1 MALAAVGL
9 AVVFNLFPRSTFSEL
24 EKRELKK
31 FPDFSWAKVADGS
44 FTRDVSAWFSDS
56 EPYRDRFME
65 LSMLLKD
72 WMRVATSDEN
82 VSFHAPTA
90 NPQETIGTD
99 SCQDARGKAD
109 ALPYDGTAKI
119 ANAGI
124 IIMGT
129 GPNVR
134 ALMTFS
140 GSASAGGGYA
150 EAANLYYQAFEGRVQ
165 VYCMVIPTAIE
176 YYCPEKVRS
185 RTRSAR
191 ATIDNV
197 HARLLPG
204 VKPVEI
210 RSVLGEHVDEDIY
223 LRTDHHWA
231 PLGAYYAA
239 QTFAQVAGVPF
250 RDLSSYDRHVVHRF
264 VGSMYGYS
272 QDIAVK
278 NAPEDFVYYTPRGI
292 DYSTTYTNYTIDED
306 YHVTGESEPQK
317 GPFFYKYG
325 DGSGGAYCT
334 FMGADTRITRV
345 TTGTKNG
352 RRVLILK
359 DSFGNAIPGYLFF
372 SFEEVHVVDYR
383 YFTKNMKAYVAD
395 NHITDILFANN
406 IFSACSSHICRSY
419 ARFLTQKDGIV
430 APAVAEPADSIAPA
444 AAAAEQPKT
453 TAEVPA
459 EQPSEAADGAE

>member
-1 MALAAVGL
+1 MDMQQIMAQARLMQQQLTDAQ
-9 AVVFNLFPRSTFSEL
+9 
-24 EKRELKK
+24 
-31 FPDFSWAKVADGS
+31 
-44 FTRDVSAWFSDS
+44 
-56 EPYRDRFME
+56 
-65 LSMLLKD
+65 
-72 WMRVATSDEN
+72 EN
-82 VSFHAPTA
+82 
-90 NPQETIGTD
+90 
-99 SCQDARGKAD
+99 
-109 ALPYDGTAKI
+109 
-119 ANAGI
+119 
-124 IIMGT
+124 MG
-129 GPNVR
+129 NIEV
-134 ALMTFS
+134 
-140 GSASAGGGYA
+140 SASAGGGYA
-150 EAANLYYQAFEGRVQ
+150 EAANLYYQAFDGRVQ

-334 FMGADTRITRV
+334 FMGGDTKLTHVV
-345 TTGTKNG
+345 TSTKNG
-352 RRVLILK
+352 RRLIILK
-359 DSFGNAIPGYLFF
+359 DSFGNAIPGYLFY
-372 SFEEVHVVDYR
+372 SFEEIHVIDSR
-383 YFTKNMKAYVAD
+383 YFTKNMVDYV
-395 NHITDILFANN
+395 NENQITDILFANN
-406 IFSACSSHICRSY
+406 IFKAYSSYTYRNY
-419 ARFLTQKDGIV
+419 VRFLTQKAGV
-430 APAVAEPADSIAPA
+430 H
-444 AAAAEQPKT
+444 
-453 TAEVPA
+453 VPA
-459 EQPSEAADGAE
+459 EKKDSTNNVSTSPEKAQNDSVSATPTVVKEETKEATDSID